1 MALDLSDPELLRA
14 IASVRSDNTAHN
26 YCVLGYSA
34 KNKLGVT
41 AMGDGPTPWSFV
53 DEMEE
58 DKSAPS
64 GAGLTRVRMGI
75 GDATQKRARNIG
87 DPLEPPRA
95 APVAVL
101 DACGAE
107 LTYRVGPS
115 AA

>member
-58 DKSAPS
+58 DSPMPVDVQAIKESLLQPA
-64 GAGLTRVRMGI
+64 GAFGVHL
-75 GDATQKRARNIG
+75 
-87 DPLEPPRA
+87 
-95 APVAVL
+95 
-101 DACGAE
+101 
-107 LTYRVGPS
+107 
-115 AA
+115 